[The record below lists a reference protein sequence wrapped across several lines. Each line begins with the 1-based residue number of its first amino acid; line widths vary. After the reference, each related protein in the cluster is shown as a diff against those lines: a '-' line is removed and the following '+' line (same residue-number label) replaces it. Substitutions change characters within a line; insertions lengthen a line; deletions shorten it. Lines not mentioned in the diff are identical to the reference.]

1 MNEEQNQ
8 DSDPYEFEPEA
19 TGAGRLKA
27 IWITTAA
34 IVVAGGLVAGTAF
47 ALNKPSMPAASNS
60 PVGNADPVPSYS
72 NEPTESG
79 EHFDN
84 QDQHTVVIPPVAVKP
99 KHKPKPAA
107 TIASS
112 PLPSFSKKPHHE
124 HEDEDDD
131 ENESSDD

>member
-1 MNEEQNQ
+1 MNEEHNQ
-8 DSDPYEFEPEA
+8 DSDPYDFEPEA
-19 TGAGRLKA
+19 IGKGRLRA

-47 ALNKPSMPAASNS
+47 ALNKPATPTASNS
-60 PVGNADPVPSYS
+60 PVEKDVPVPSYP
-72 NEPTESG
+72 NEPKEAG

-99 KHKPKPAA
+99 RHKPKPAA
-107 TIASS
+107 TSVSS

-124 HEDEDDD
+124 HEHEGDD
-131 ENESSDD
+131 ENEGSDD